1 MTQALQ
7 MINEYENRI
16 SEKTEQ
22 IEACQ
27 TRSEMQTM
35 AHRDTLKQRY
45 GKIERLKDKVEE
57 RDDFIEHL
65 KDRIE
70 KRDEEIKHLQDR
82 VGDLEKKLLDTDEK
96 SSFELLRQ
104 Q

>member
-1 MTQALQ
+1 VTQALQ
-7 MINEYENRI
+7 MINEYENLI

-27 TRSEMQTM
+27 TRSEMQTL

-45 GKIERLKDKVEE
+45 GKIECLKDKVEE
-57 RDDFIEHL
+57 
-65 KDRIE
+65 
-70 KRDEEIKHLQDR
+70 RDEEIKHLQDR

-96 SSFELLRQ
+96 NSFELLRQ